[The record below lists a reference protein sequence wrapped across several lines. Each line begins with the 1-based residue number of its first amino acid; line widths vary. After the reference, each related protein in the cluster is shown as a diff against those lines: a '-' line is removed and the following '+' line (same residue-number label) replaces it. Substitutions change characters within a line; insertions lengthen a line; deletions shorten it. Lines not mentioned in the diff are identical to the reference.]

1 MLLKSPLS
9 GPYLQVFHAEGRGG
23 GGRGGGGF
31 IHFLGINSIEIPP
44 LLSSVSIYLN
54 PGGAENRRCS
64 TGISP
69 EIVTF
74 STAAQVKQ
82 NLNYNV
88 ARFDI
93 I

>member
-1 MLLKSPLS
+1 MLLKSPRF
-9 GPYLQVFHAEGRGG
+9 GPYLQVFHARG
-23 GGRGGGGF
+23 GGGGF

-64 TGISP
+64 AGISP

-74 STAAQVKQ
+74 STTGVKEVKQ
-82 NLNYNV
+82 DKYV
-88 ARFDI
+88 SRFDRI
-93 I
+93 